1 MILRIILGDQL
12 NPNHSWF
19 KEKNQENRTN
29 QIPGSYCTRMADL
42 YSSFAS

>member
-19 KEKNQENRTN
+19 KEKNQENF
-29 QIPGSYCTRMADL
+29 L
-42 YSSFAS
+42 YVLMEMRSET